1 MYKIML
7 VDDEENI
14 LKSLNRVL
22 RQEKN
27 WDVESYT
34 SAVDALKRART
45 AVFDVVISD
54 CRMPEM
60 DGLEF
65 LSQLRELQ
73 PDAMRILLTGAVN
86 IDTLMA
92 AINKAAAFRF
102 IAKPWEDELLL
113 SAIRDGLRFRDIVI
127 ENRFLADKVREHEG
141 EMLYITRFMKEHNID
156 EETYRQFRN
165 CRP

>member
-14 LKSLNRVL
+14 LKSLNRLL
-22 RQEKN
+22 RQEKK

-34 SAVDALKRART
+34 SPVDALKRART
-45 AVFDVVISD
+45 SIFDVVISD

-65 LSQLRELQ
+65 LGQLKALQ
-73 PDAMRILLTGAVN
+73 PDAMRILLTGA
-86 IDTLMA
+86 ISIETLMD
-92 AINKAAAFRF
+92 AINKAGAFRF
-102 IAKPWEDELLL
+102 ITKPWEDEMLL
-113 SAIRDGLRFRDIVI
+113 SAIRDGLRLRDIMI

-156 EETYRQFRN
+156 EEAYRQFRN
-165 CRP
+165 YRS